1 MKRLIVFVILAALL
15 LTGCS
20 GTAPITQQTYAMD
33 TLMTFTVWSKDG
45 YYITEALSSLMDQLE
60 SEWSATDN
68 KSIIS
73 KLNRGETV
81 ELDDE
86 QKAFLE
92 QVEALSVRTRGA
104 FDPKLYSISEA
115 WGFFGG
121 DTKVPSA
128 EMLETALKDEKWDLG
143 AAVKGYAGQ
152 QAVALLEELGV
163 ERALLNLGGN
173 VQTFGQ
179 KKDGSPWQIGIE
191 DPDGSQVNLGVLSV
205 EGTASI
211 VTSGDYERYI
221 ELDGKRYHHIM
232 DPETGC
238 PAESGLRSVTVISR
252 DGLTADAL
260 STALFVMGLEEGA
273 EFWRESDDFEAVFV
287 LTTGE
292 IYATEGANLSGCEFE
307 VISREK

>member
-104 FDPKLYSISEA
+104 RS
-115 WGFFGG
+115 
-121 DTKVPSA
+121 
-128 EMLETALKDEKWDLG
+128 
-143 AAVKGYAGQ
+143 
-152 QAVALLEELGV
+152 
-163 ERALLNLGGN
+163 
-173 VQTFGQ
+173 
-179 KKDGSPWQIGIE
+179 
-191 DPDGSQVNLGVLSV
+191 
-205 EGTASI
+205 SI
-211 VTSGDYERYI
+211 V
-221 ELDGKRYHHIM
+221 
-232 DPETGC
+232 
-238 PAESGLRSVTVISR
+238 SVR
-252 DGLTADAL
+252 PGAC
-260 STALFVMGLEEGA
+260 STAIQKCPPLRC
-273 EFWRESDDFEAVFV
+273 WKQR
-287 LTTGE
+287 
-292 IYATEGANLSGCEFE
+292 
-307 VISREK
+307 

>member
-104 FDPKLYSISEA
+104 FDPKLYSVSEA
-115 WGFFGG
+115 WGFFDG

>member
-104 FDPKLYSISEA
+104 FDPKLYSVSEA

-152 QAVALLEELGV
+152 QAGALLEELGV

>member
-104 FDPKLYSISEA
+104 FDPKLYSVSEA

-292 IYATEGANLSGCEFE
+292 IYASEGANLSGCEVE